1 MLGVTA
7 STPVP
12 VGHRHASCAVPLLW
26 LFRRRWQQLGR
37 RLANTTKETL
47 DADSDY
53 FVLSAD
59 ASSVMSTLRPTDAL
73 KFSLDLSLSTDWV
86 IVNADSFAD
95 ARLVSVDA
103 AVDPLI
109 ARTFEKQFGSVLY
122 DHPFDFPALTVDNAK
137 ELDFDGSGSVADQAH
152 VDATVARLQQ
162 ASPNGPGQQD

>member
-12 VGHRHASCAVPLLW
+12 VGHRHASYAVPPLW
-26 LFRRRWQQLGR
+26 LFRRRWEQLGR

-162 ASPNGPGQQD
+162 ASTNGPGQQD